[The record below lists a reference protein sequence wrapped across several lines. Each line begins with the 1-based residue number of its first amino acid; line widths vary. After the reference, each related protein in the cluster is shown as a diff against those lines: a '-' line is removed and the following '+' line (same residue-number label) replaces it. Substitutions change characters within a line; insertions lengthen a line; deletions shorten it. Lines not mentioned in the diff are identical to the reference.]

1 VKRFDKN
8 TKQSY
13 NLNMGKVLQFPGKN
27 KRVEDLTDMFEQDQI
42 TKLTLTDR
50 QTIDATEL
58 MIEYAFEQG
67 GDIEPLVR
75 SKELADLVKHL
86 HIFFGRLNGV
96 KSHDLDHERKLDMSY
111 LYNKD
116 GLFEDN

>member
-1 VKRFDKN
+1 
-8 TKQSY
+8 
-13 NLNMGKVLQFPGKN
+13 MGKVLQFPGKN

-86 HIFFGRLNGV
+86 H
-96 KSHDLDHERKLDMSY
+96 HDLDHERKLDMSY

>member
-1 VKRFDKN
+1 
-8 TKQSY
+8 
-13 NLNMGKVLQFPGKN
+13 MGKVLQFPGNN

-67 GDIEPLVR
+67 GTLVTIMM
-75 SKELADLVKHL
+75 VT
-86 HIFFGRLNGV
+86 
-96 KSHDLDHERKLDMSY
+96 
-111 LYNKD
+111 
-116 GLFEDN
+116 